1 MSARQ
6 ATKAT
11 VFGLAAVLVAVPAL
25 LCNLE
30 KRLYAGDLVFLLCG
44 QCLALVPGY
53 PGVLLRAAFHSL
65 TLEQCAWQVHIGF
78 GTLFMHRGARVAQ
91 RVSTGAYCVLGHVTL
106 GEGVRLASRV
116 SIPSGKRQ
124 HLDEHG
130 RLSDTN
136 QFDRV
141 SVGAG
146 AWVGEGA
153 ILLAD
158 VGSGSIVSAGA
169 VVVNALPAQCLVGG
183 NPARVLRELPA
194 SPAQGTA

>member
-1 MSARQ
+1 MSVRQ
-6 ATKAT
+6 AIKGT
-11 VFGLAAVLVAVPAL
+11 VFGLAAGLMALPAL
-25 LCNLE
+25 LCYLE
-30 KRLYAGDLVFLLCG
+30 KRLYGGDLVFLLFG
-44 QCLALVPGY
+44 QSLAVVPGY
-53 PGVLLRAAFHSL
+53 PGVQLRAAFHAL

-169 VVVNALPAQCLVGG
+169 VVVNALPAQCLAGG

-194 SPAQGTA
+194 ASAQGTA